1 MCNINTLK
9 KKSFTHA
16 CRLLL
21 QVKCLTCVK
30 PAWLTQGSKS
40 QGDTISNWIVR
51 GCWPIRSG
59 HRLSEVLQAT
69 CDIFYKLQL
78 WLNPKTSKLKL
89 PFFGAF
95 FVTNVDIFW
104 PLFFFFLSI
113 ERRFSSPVSFFI
125 SILPFCQRLSPLLL
139 FLQLNH
145 SKTEHH
151 FHSVLVFMKTQV
163 SRSLQQT
170 YIWYKLYSAV
180 TGLAR
185 CPSTSFP
192 WRFVPPLSTSADWFA
207 L

>member
-1 MCNINTLK
+1 MQHQHVKK

-69 CDIFYKLQL
+69 CDMFYKLQL

-89 PFFGAF
+89 PFFWG
-95 FVTNVDIFW
+95 IFCYKCW
-104 PLFFFFLSI
+104 Y
-113 ERRFSSPVSFFI
+113 
-125 SILPFCQRLSPLLL
+125 ILTIVLL
-139 FLQLNH
+139 FLIYR
-145 SKTEHH
+145 KT
-151 FHSVLVFMKTQV
+151 FQFTRNFFYFYLALLSASLSLVVVFAAK
-163 SRSLQQT
+163 SLQN
-170 YIWYKLYSAV
+170 
-180 TGLAR
+180 R
-185 CPSTSFP
+185 TSL
-192 WRFVPPLSTSADWFA
+192 PLSPCVYENTGFQEPTANLYLVQA
-207 L
+207 V